1 MSRTQ
6 RWTWGR
12 GLEVHMLFLL
22 KFHPLLPYYTILKEH
37 MKRYAGSVFQNCL
50 CGSFLLRFLPWKVPT
65 NSLTFVRAVSHLLC
79 SLTAE
84 SPPNFLTSRGLVT
97 WSSDQEQH
105 SPSDGWKRKILK
117 NTKHNKNVFWHK
129 SFLRWYFICSELNT
143 YSLRRLKPSSNF
155 VAQYPKRLWFFQL
168 LKQIN
173 VG

>member
-12 GLEVHMLFLL
+12 GLEVHMPFLH

-37 MKRYAGSVFQNCL
+37 MKRYAGPVFQNCL

-65 NSLTFVRAVSHLLC
+65 NSLTYVRAVSHLLC

-97 WSSDQEQH
+97 WSSDQEQY
-105 SPSDGWKRKILK
+105 SPSDENATFWRTQNITKMFFGTNLFCGGISYVLNKTLIAWGAWSLLVILLH
-117 NTKHNKNVFWHK
+117 NTPKDCDF
-129 SFLRWYFICSELNT
+129 
-143 YSLRRLKPSSNF
+143 SN
-155 VAQYPKRLWFFQL
+155 Y
-168 LKQIN
+168 
-173 VG
+173 